1 MTIILFILYSVLMA
15 VFQVALKDDWRVKDY
30 QIFHAFGLVLNLSVI
45 CGLIWLPKPEN
56 VPVFALTA
64 ITIYWIVFDISYNLF
79 SGNNIF
85 HVGGGGMD
93 RVLGIIQYPVKL
105 ILLILITWLNI
116 KI

>member
-1 MTIILFILYSVLMA
+1 MA

-45 CGLIWLPKPEN
+45 CGLIWLPQPEN

-64 ITIYWIVFDISYNLF
+64 CTIYWIVFDISYNLF
-79 SGNNIF
+79 SGKNCFHIGSGLLDRIF
-85 HVGGGGMD
+85 RIM
-93 RVLGIIQYPVKL
+93 QFPVKL

-116 KI
+116 K